1 MKPNINDQSNQLN
14 LKSSLAEKNVSSHAI
29 STIENAIK
37 NGLQFKN
44 SVDLNI
50 LNLPAGDMKIIEDNV
65 RYGPAAP
72 PNVKTIQFTFKPVG
86 NEDFFYGYQFLVM
99 YTNSNAFTI
108 VESFPVEDTRI
119 VHLD

>member
-1 MKPNINDQSNQLN
+1 NS
-14 LKSSLAEKNVSSHAI
+14 
-29 STIENAIK
+29 IENAIK
-37 NGLQFKN
+37 NGLQFRKPT
-44 SVDLNI
+44 DLNI
-50 LNLPAGDMKIIEDNV
+50 LNLSAADIKLIEDNV

-72 PNVKTIQFTFKPVG
+72 PNVKTVQFTFKPVG

-119 VHLD
+119 VHLDLDLNDLNDAAKIYYQVKTP